1 MTNLKKELEEIKSI
15 LLAQA
20 LHTKPF
26 FNVPEAAQYLDIS
39 EDAVYRLIQ
48 GLKLKHSRPNGK
60 RIYIERTHLEAYMRL
75 NTVRTID
82 EIQQEA
88 VLRTQKKGGAKW

>member
-1 MTNLKKELEEIKSI
+1 MSQLMYTKE
-15 LLAQA
+15 
-20 LHTKPF
+20 F
-26 FNVPEAAQYLDIS
+26 FNVPEAAQYLDLS

-48 GLKLKHSRPNGK
+48 GQKLKHSRPNGK
-60 RIYIERTHLEAYMRL
+60 RIYIERAHCDAYMRL

-88 VLRTQKKGGAKW
+88 VLRTQKKGGKKW

>member
-1 MTNLKKELEEIKSI
+1 MINLKKELEEIKRI
-15 LLAQA
+15 LLAQS

-26 FNVPEAAQYLDIS
+26 FNVPEAALYTDLS

-48 GLKLKHSRPNGK
+48 NRKLKHSRPNGK
-60 RIYIERTHLEAYMRL
+60 RIYIERTHLEDYMRL

-88 VLRTQKKGGAKW
+88 TLRVNKKGGKW